1 MNVKRLIGQLK
12 IDEGIRARVYIDS
25 LGYKTVGIGHM
36 IKDSDPEDIKAL
48 KIGDKI
54 SNELIYRLFVEDLIQ
69 AISDTVVIF
78 ADIWDELPSDVQEV
92 FINMSFNLGRTRL
105 LKFKKT
111 IAAVYAK
118 DWQLVSVEMLDSK
131 WSQQVGN
138 RAGRLASRIRK
149 LA

>member
-1 MNVKRLIGQLK
+1 MNVKRLVKQLEL
-12 IDEGIRARVYIDS
+12 DEGIRARVYIDS